1 MFPSSSNF
9 YISVTQFL
17 SFFPSYFKYCIFL
30 VFLVKPCQILLKY
43 IIYLLA
49 GMCLCNFSFLKNT
62 SQGMKFYVCRHL
74 FPWRS
79 IWSEIT
85 HAQLWMTMILWTG
98 SSDYREKGEKKK
110 KDNWA
115 PEFIALFPGCKHH
128 MTSCLLSSCP
138 PSLSPQTVPSNH
150 KPQ

>member
-74 FPWRS
+74 FPFYLKK
-79 IWSEIT
+79 IAHGVAYI
-85 HAQLWMTMILWTG
+85 
-98 SSDYREKGEKKK
+98 SSDIVSCGPCFFGG
-110 KDNWA
+110 N
-115 PEFIALFPGCKHH
+115 LFLTIWK
-128 MTSCLLSSCP
+128 MLLCL
-138 PSLSPQTVPSNH
+138 
-150 KPQ
+150 